1 MTTILADVAS
11 MSPGSLNYSIP
22 AEPTT
27 VHDLLMQKSNGTFYH
42 AVWDERVPGTV
53 TDNLTVNLGKPHASG
68 KIYDPTI
75 GTAAVQT
82 LTNVSSIPLTLSDH
96 PQILAISNQ

>member
-1 MTTILADVAS
+1 VLKIITLA
-11 MSPGSLNYSIP
+11 Y
-22 AEPTT
+22 
-27 VHDLLMQKSNGTFYH
+27 NGTFYH

-53 TDNLTVNLGKPHASG
+53 TDNLTVNLGKPHASV

-82 LTNVSSIPLTLSDH
+82 LTNVSSKLVPSEQLWSRM
-96 PQILAISNQ
+96 SS

>member
-53 TDNLTVNLGKPHASG
+53 TDNLTVNLGKPHASVN
-68 KIYDPTI
+68 IYDPRI
-75 GTAAVQT
+75 GTAAVQSRWYCAT
-82 LTNVSSIPLTLSDH
+82 GIQELGPPQVAPL
-96 PQILAISNQ
+96 